1 MQPGPSKEGV
11 EENGVVVRRVP
22 QHRIRIECP
31 TTHVSEEETDLSL
44 LTNVVSE
51 AGHTRIQNGTKR
63 ALLGGGGRFNGG
75 MTQQRLDPH
84 LTLSGNSFVLFAQA
98 DPWERL
104 KDTQLQNEQ
113 IIAYGQFFE
122 VLGF

>member
-1 MQPGPSKEGV
+1 MEESGV
-11 EENGVVVRRVP
+11 AAKRVP

-44 LTNVVSE
+44 LTNVVSD
-51 AGHTRIQNGTKR
+51 AGHTRIENGSKR
-63 ALLGGGGRFNGG
+63 ALLGGGGRFNG

-113 IIAYGQFFE
+113 IVAYGTIF
-122 VLGF
+122 